1 MSDFRR
7 MKHMFSANRAKQY
20 SSNVWGNFLLVGGAI
35 AVLLAMAG
43 WLYFL
48 GWLGW
53 HFVTWILTQVTP

>member
-1 MSDFRR
+1 MFQANEEARR
-7 MKHMFSANRAKQY
+7 YLSKF
-20 SSNVWGNFLLVGGAI
+20 WGNPLLVGGAI

-53 HFVTWILTQVTP
+53 HFVAWILT

>member
-1 MSDFRR
+1 VNVFALSPMSR
-7 MKHMFSANRAKQY
+7 FSSKFL
-20 SSNVWGNFLLVGGAI
+20 GNAFLVGGAV

-53 HFVTWILTQVTP
+53 HLFNWILT

>member
-1 MSDFRR
+1 MITDSHD
-7 MKHMFSANRAKQY
+7 MFPANRAKQY

-53 HFVTWILTQVTP
+53 HFVTWIL